1 MHYFKAFPKWS
12 SKKSVYTSWLNGQ
25 LEQGKHSWPKSKS
38 WSSFH
43 PLSGMTGIPSETE
56 CLHAFSDSQ
65 LYLDSLF
72 FVSFLV
78 SGAAFLITLGGWP
91 TLISIIP
98 SAPRRIV
105 NAKERSFLGHLHLQI
120 LHRHMKFSLT
130 WQAHLDPWRNTW
142 KISVKG
148 RRQGFQAKRLWFRP
162 LPPSASL

>member
-1 MHYFKAFPKWS
+1 MHYFKAFPTPLYKWS
-12 SKKSVYTSWLNGQ
+12 SKKNQYILPGRMVSFQ
-25 LEQGKHSWPKSKS
+25 QGKPNSKS

-43 PLSGMTGIPSETE
+43 LLSGMTGIPSKTE
-56 CLHAFSDSQ
+56 CLHALSDSQ
-65 LYLDSLF
+65 LYLGCLF
-72 FVSFLV
+72 FLSFLV
-78 SGAAFLITLGGWP
+78 SGAAFVITLGGWR

-120 LHRHMKFSLT
+120 RHQHMKFSLT

-148 RRQGFQAKRLWFRP
+148 GRQ
-162 LPPSASL
+162 SL